1 MNHNSKQK
9 RKFKRGGVQGVI
21 FYKLPDRSGEGFMT
35 NLSKGG
41 GLIYCYSPTPVQ
53 VNDPIEISFSLK
65 NSPGNIRLKAQVV
78 RVTDFNRDSEEFNH
92 QLGIEFLNL
101 TEQQGQAIEAFV
113 DRFLQNIKQPYR
125 FSTSYLYPFPG
136 MTGKSIKEACSFR

>member
-1 MNHNSKQK
+1 MNQNSQQK

-21 FYKLPDRSGEGFMT
+21 FFKLPDGSGEGFMT

-65 NSPGNIRLKAQVV
+65 NSPGNLRLKARVV
-78 RVTDFNRDSEEFNH
+78 RVTDFKRDSEEYNY

-101 TEQQGQAIEAFV
+101 TDKQGQAIEALV
-113 DRFLQNIKQPYR
+113 DRYLQNIKQ
-125 FSTSYLYPFPG
+125 L
-136 MTGKSIKEACSFR
+136 